1 MKQKYDQ
8 LEKSAKQWNEEENSD
23 FWDVSYKEDT
33 HTGNKLRSREK
44 KVLEYLDSLHL
55 KKCSKVLD
63 LGCGAGV
70 TSSKI
75 YNRGFNVV
83 GVDISRPLC
92 DLAVKNC
99 EKIRTKS
106 NKAKFK
112 FIVGNAEQ
120 LDFPDNSFDCVVG
133 LGFLQYLEHP
143 DACLREVYRVLK
155 PKGHFIITQRNVY
168 GISSMD
174 GSIKLCRSLI
184 YLMGFKYEV
193 HKLWKIKKNALSF
206 GRMKKLIEDSNL
218 KIIKYDG
225 AGYLTK
231 KSVLFPRLAKRLDE
245 YLQKANDTKKIP
257 GIYKFGNS
265 VVFLAKK

>member
-1 MKQKYDQ
+1 M
-8 LEKSAKQWNEEENSD
+8 
-23 FWDVSYKEDT
+23 
-33 HTGNKLRSREK
+33 
-44 KVLEYLDSLHL
+44 
-55 KKCSKVLD
+55 
-63 LGCGAGV
+63 GCGAGV

-75 YNRGFNVV
+75 YSRGFNVV
-83 GVDISRPLC
+83 GLDISRPLC
-92 DLAVKNC
+92 ELAVKNC
-99 EKIRTKS
+99 ERARTKS

-112 FIVGNAEQ
+112 FIVGNVEK

-155 PKGHFIITQRNVY
+155 PGKYFIITQRNVY
-168 GISSMD
+168 GISSLD
-174 GSIKLCRSLI
+174 GPLKLVRALI

-206 GRMKKLIEDSNL
+206 GRMKRMIERSGL
-218 KIIKYDG
+218 KILSYDG

-231 KSVLFPRLAKRLDE
+231 KSVLFPSWAKRLDE
-245 YLQKANDTKKIP
+245 YLQKANDTRKIP
-257 GIYKFGNS
+257 GIYRFGNS